1 MGFQNSL
8 WYAGLHHMQYNKNR
22 QLTIIVLTVFLDLIG
37 LSLVI
42 PVAAPLFLGSNT
54 ALFAESVSLQY
65 RTLILGLLLGTGP
78 VVQFFLA
85 PLLGAYAD
93 RAGRKPVLIL
103 SVLGNAFGHALF
115 GIGILTQQMWLLF
128 VSRMLAGV
136 GSANI
141 SAANS
146 AVADISDSSDKV
158 RNFGLVGMGL
168 GLGFI
173 FGPYLGGLLS
183 NSESVSWFNL
193 ATPLWAAAVVSVIN
207 ALGIWWLFSET
218 LRTPLRSKMTVWT
231 GLRNLSRAFSVPRM
245 RSIYLV
251 SLCMGFGYNFFVQF
265 FSVFLV
271 ARFEFSTSQIGALFA
286 YFGIWTA
293 FTQGI
298 LARYVSRV
306 ASPRAVVRF
315 APLGAVIVLIVL
327 ARVTQVQTVYL
338 LLPLVAMFY
347 GVNGPN
353 ITSIISDLADQQSQ
367 GEALGIDRAMSALSF
382 GLPPILSGWA
392 VGISV
397 SMPMIFAAFFIFVAW
412 YVFVFFVPKDKASI
426 FHEVS

>member
-1 MGFQNSL
+1 
-8 WYAGLHHMQYNKNR
+8 MQHSKNR

-42 PVAAPLFLGSNT
+42 PVAAPLFLGADT
-54 ALFAESVSLQY
+54 TLFATSVPLQY

-103 SVLGNAFGHALF
+103 SVLGNALGHALF
-115 GIGILTQQMWLLF
+115 GVGILTQHLWLLF
-128 VSRMLAGV
+128 ISRALAGL

-146 AVADISDSSDKV
+146 AVADISDHESKV
-158 RNFGLVGMGL
+158 RNFGLVGMAL

-173 FGPYLGGLLS
+173 FGPYLGGVLS
-183 NSESVSWFNL
+183 DPTVVSWFDL
-193 ATPLWAAAVVSVIN
+193 ATPLWAATVVSLLN
-207 ALGIWWLFSET
+207 ALVIWLFFDET
-218 LRTPLRSKMTVWT
+218 LRERIHTKMDAWT
-231 GLRNLSRAFSVPRM
+231 GVRNIVRAFSMPRM
-245 RSIYLV
+245 RAIYLV
-251 SLCMGFGYNFFVQF
+251 SFFMGFGYNFFAQF

-271 ARFEFSTSQIGALFA
+271 ARFEFTTSQIGALFA
-286 YFGIWTA
+286 YIGIWMA
-293 FTQGI
+293 FTQGL
-298 LARYVSRV
+298 LARYLSRV
-306 ASPRAVVRF
+306 VPARTVVRWAPLAAVV
-315 APLGAVIVLIVL
+315 VLLIL

-338 LLPLVAMFY
+338 LLPLVAMAV

-353 ITSIISDLADQQSQ
+353 VTSLISDLADRESQ
-367 GEALGIDRAMSALSF
+367 GEALGIERAMSALSF

-397 SMPMIFAAFFIFVAW
+397 SMPMVFAAFFIFVAW
-412 YVFVFFVPKDKASI
+412 VLFVRFVPRTSAAV
-426 FHEVS
+426 FHEIS

>member
-1 MGFQNSL
+1 MAYS
-8 WYAGLHHMQYNKNR
+8 KTR
-22 QLTIIVLTVFLDLIG
+22 QLSIIVLTVFLDLVG

-42 PVAAPLFLGSNT
+42 PVAAPLFLGSST
-54 ALFAESVSLQY
+54 ELFGVATSLQY

-78 VVQFFLA
+78 VIQFFVA

-93 RAGRKPVLIL
+93 RAGRKPVLIV
-103 SVLGNAFGHALF
+103 SVLGNALSHALF
-115 GIGILTQQMWLLF
+115 GVAILTHQLWLLF
-128 VSRMLAGV
+128 LSRMLTGI

-146 AVADISDSSDKV
+146 AVADISGPEDKV

-183 NSESVSWFNL
+183 NSEAVSWFNL

-207 ALGIWWLFSET
+207 AGVIWLFFGET
-218 LRTPLRSKMTVWT
+218 LRLRIRTRMNAWT
-231 GLRNLSRAFSVPRM
+231 GLHNIVRAFGLPRM
-245 RSIYLV
+245 RAIYAV

-271 ARFEFSTSQIGALFA
+271 ARFAFTTSQIGALFA

-293 FTQGI
+293 FTQGV
-298 LARYVSRV
+298 LARYIS
-306 ASPRAVVRF
+306 RAVPARSVVRW
-315 APLGAVIVLIVL
+315 APLGAVVMLLIL

-353 ITSIISDLADQQSQ
+353 ITSIISDLADNQSQ

-382 GLPPILSGWA
+382 GIPPILSGWA

-397 SMPMIFAAFFIFVAW
+397 SMPMVFAAFFIFVAW
-412 YVFVFFVPKDKASI
+412 FMFVKFVPRSRESGV
-426 FHEVS
+426 FHEVE

>member
-1 MGFQNSL
+1 
-8 WYAGLHHMQYNKNR
+8 MQYSKNR
-22 QLTIIVLTVFLDLIG
+22 QLAIIVLTVFLDLVG

-42 PVAAPLFLGSNT
+42 PVAAPLFLGSDT
-54 ALFAESVSLQY
+54 ALFSAGTTLQY

-78 VVQFFLA
+78 VVQFFLS

-103 SVLGNAFGHALF
+103 SVLGNALGHALF
-115 GIGILTQQMWLLF
+115 GVAILTQQLWLLF
-128 VSRMLAGV
+128 ISRMLAGV

-141 SAANS
+141 AAANS
-146 AVADISDSSDKV
+146 AVADISDQGDKV
-158 RNFGLVGMGL
+158 RNFGLVGMAL

-173 FGPYLGGLLS
+173 FGPYLGGVLS
-183 NSESVSWFNL
+183 NSNLVSWFNL
-193 ATPLWAAAVVSVIN
+193 ATPLWAAAFVSVAN
-207 ALGIWWLFSET
+207 AVVIWLFFGET
-218 LRTPLRSKMTVWT
+218 LRARVRTQMNILT
-231 GLRNLSRAFSVPRM
+231 GFRNIARAFSLPRM
-245 RSIYLV
+245 RAIYLV

-293 FTQGI
+293 FTQGV
-298 LARYVSRV
+298 LARYISRV
-306 ASPRAVVRF
+306 VPARVVVRW
-315 APLGAVIVLIVL
+315 APLGAVLVLLIL

-338 LLPLVAMFY
+338 LLPLVAMMY

-353 ITSIISDLADQQSQ
+353 ITSIISDLADRQSQ

-382 GLPPILSGWA
+382 GIPPILSGWA
-392 VGISV
+392 VGVSV
-397 SMPMIFAAFFIFVAW
+397 SMPMVFAAFFIFVAW
-412 YVFVFFVPKDKASI
+412 FIFVRFVPRAVAPV

>member
-1 MGFQNSL
+1 
-8 WYAGLHHMQYNKNR
+8 MQRSNNR
-22 QLTIIVLTVFLDLIG
+22 QLLIVVLTVFLDLVG

-42 PVAAPLFLGSNT
+42 PVAAPLFLGANT
-54 ALFAESVSLQY
+54 TLFAVSTPLQY
-65 RTLILGLLLGTGP
+65 RTLILGLLLGAGP

-103 SVLGNAFGHALF
+103 SVLGNALGHALF
-115 GIGILTQQMWLLF
+115 GVGILTHQLWLLF
-128 VSRMLAGV
+128 ISRALAGV

-146 AVADISDSSDKV
+146 VVADISDHASKV
-158 RNFGLVGMGL
+158 RNFGLVGMAQ

-173 FGPYLGGLLS
+173 FGPYLGGVLS
-183 NSESVSWFNL
+183 DSGVVPWFNL
-193 ATPLWAAAVVSVIN
+193 ATPLWVATVLALLN
-207 ALGIWWLFSET
+207 ALLIWLFFGET
-218 LRTPLRSKMTVWT
+218 LRQRILTRMDIWT
-231 GLRNLSRAFSVPRM
+231 GAHNIARAFRFPRM
-245 RSIYLV
+245 RAVYLT
-251 SLCMGFGYNFFVQF
+251 SFFMGFGYNFFVQF

-271 ARFEFSTSQIGALFA
+271 ARFAFSTSQIGALFA
-286 YFGIWTA
+286 YVGIWMA

-298 LARYVSRV
+298 LARYLSRRV
-306 ASPRAVVRF
+306 PTRTVIRWATPVAVVI
-315 APLGAVIVLIVL
+315 LLIL
-327 ARVTQVQTVYL
+327 ARVTQVQTIYL
-338 LLPLVAMFY
+338 LLPLVAMAY

-353 ITSIISDLADQQSQ
+353 ITTLISDLADRESQ

-382 GLPPILSGWA
+382 GIPPIVYGWA

-397 SMPMIFAAFFIFVAW
+397 AMPMVFAAFFIFVAW
-412 YVFVFFVPKDKASI
+412 AIFIRFVPRAPTSL

>member
-1 MGFQNSL
+1 ML
-8 WYAGLHHMQYNKNR
+8 ANKNR
-22 QLTIIVLTVFLDLIG
+22 QLSIIVLTVFLDLVG

-42 PVAAPLFLGSNT
+42 PVAAPLFLGTST
-54 ALFAESVSLQY
+54 ALFAEGTLLSY
-65 RTLILGLLLGTGP
+65 RTFIAGLLLGAGP
-78 VVQFFLA
+78 VIQFFLA

-103 SVLGNAFGHALF
+103 SVLGNALGHALF
-115 GIGILTQQMWLLF
+115 GVAVLTSQLWLLF
-128 VSRMLAGV
+128 VSRMLAGL

-146 AVADISDSSDKV
+146 AVADISTSEDKV

-183 NSESVSWFNL
+183 NSESVAWFNL
-193 ATPLWAAAVVSVIN
+193 ATPLWAGAILSLAN
-207 ALGIWWLFSET
+207 ALIIWLFFAET
-218 LRTPLRSKMTVWT
+218 LRVPIRTPMNAWT
-231 GLRNLSRAFSVPRM
+231 GLHNLARAFGMPRM
-245 RSIYLV
+245 RAIYFV

-265 FSVFLV
+265 FSIFLF
-271 ARFEFSTSQIGALFA
+271 ARFEFTTSQIGALFA

-298 LARYVSRV
+298 LARYISRV
-306 ASPRAVVRF
+306 VPARTVVRW
-315 APLGAVIVLIVL
+315 APLGAVIILLIL

-353 ITSIISDLADQQSQ
+353 ITSIISDLADKQSQ

-382 GLPPILSGWA
+382 GIPPILSGWA

-412 YVFVFFVPKDKASI
+412 FTFVKFVPRGSTEI
-426 FHEVS
+426 FHGVS